1 MKLTRTC
8 NEEVVGSRIERPFMH
23 FSFDSNRYVKL
34 FVCGGTMKNLFS
46 ILFACMVSVAPVQAQ
61 QAPDFSLRN
70 LDNQEVTLSELKGSV
85 VLVNFWATWCGPCQV
100 EMPHLQRLYDELKD
114 EGLVVLAISVDEA
127 RTASRVKPHI
137 KSKGFTFPV
146 LLDTSTEVVSQY
158 NPQKTLPYSVL
169 VDRNGVIQW
178 RHNGYSPGDEA
189 KLGAKIRELIA
200 KE

>member
-1 MKLTRTC
+1 
-8 NEEVVGSRIERPFMH
+8 
-23 FSFDSNRYVKL
+23 
-34 FVCGGTMKNLFS
+34 MKNFLSF
-46 ILFACMVSVAPVQAQ
+46 LFALLMFAGPAHAQ

-70 LDNQEVTLSELKGSV
+70 LDNQAVTLSELQGKV

-100 EMPHLQRLYDELKD
+100 EMPHLQRLHDELKD

-137 KSKGFTFPV
+137 KSKGFTFQV

-169 VDRNGVIQW
+169 VDRQGRITW
-178 RHNGYSPGDEA
+178 RHSGYSPGDEIELA
-189 KLGAKIRELIA
+189 KKVNALIA
-200 KE
+200 QQ

>member
-1 MKLTRTC
+1 
-8 NEEVVGSRIERPFMH
+8 
-23 FSFDSNRYVKL
+23 
-34 FVCGGTMKNLFS
+34 MKNLFS
-46 ILFACMVSVAPVQAQ
+46 ILFAWLFFVAPAQAQ
-61 QAPDFSLRN
+61 QAPDFSLRDLN
-70 LDNQEVTLSELKGSV
+70 NQEVTLSTLKGSV

-100 EMPHLQRLYDELKD
+100 EMPHLQRLHDELK
-114 EGLVVLAISVDEA
+114 EQGLVVLAIGVDEA

-137 KSKGFTFPV
+137 KSKGFTFSV

-200 KE
+200 QN

>member
-1 MKLTRTC
+1 
-8 NEEVVGSRIERPFMH
+8 
-23 FSFDSNRYVKL
+23 
-34 FVCGGTMKNLFS
+34 MKNLLFT
-46 ILFACMVSVAPVQAQ
+46 LFASLLFMAPTQAQ

-70 LDNQEVTLSELKGSV
+70 LDNEEVTLSALKGSV

-114 EGLVVLAISVDEA
+114 QGLVVLAISVDEA

-137 KSKGFTFPV
+137 KSKGFNFPV
-146 LLDTSTEVVSQY
+146 LLDTSTEVVTQY

-169 VDRNGVIQW
+169 VGRNGVIQW

-200 KE
+200 QK